1 MKYKTIIDPEIDD
14 EIVLIYARERTA
26 EVEKI
31 EKIVSG
37 ASNELIGYEDS
48 NRFCL
53 LDTNEIERFFIEE
66 NKLFA
71 GINNK
76 RYLLK
81 QRLYTIEGILNDDF
95 IKINQ
100 SCIVN
105 IKRIER
111 FEVSF
116 SGGLLVVMKSGY
128 KDYVSRRQMKFVKE
142 RLGIKK

>member
-1 MKYKTIIDPEIDD
+1 MKYKTIIDPDIDD
-14 EIVLIYARERTA
+14 EIVLIYARERTQK
-26 EVEKI
+26 VDKI

-37 ASNELIGYEDS
+37 ASNELIGYEDI

-53 LDTNEIERFFIEE
+53 LDANDIECFFIED

-71 GINNK
+71 GMCNK

-81 QRLYTIEGILNDDF
+81 QRLYTIESILSDDF

-105 IKRIER
+105 IKMIEH

-116 SGGLLVVMKSGY
+116 SGSLLVIMKSGY
-128 KDYVSRRQMKFVKE
+128 KDYVSRRQLKVVKE